1 MKGKQNFLT
10 GALILGVSGMIAR
23 FLGLFFRWPVTMLIG
38 DEGIGLYQLAYPVYM
53 FIIGLMSGFPVAI
66 SRMVA
71 ERMALG
77 KRYQA
82 YRVFRDSLL
91 VLTLAGL
98 LCSLGLYAASPSLIK
113 ILKWRSD
120 AYYSLAAISLAPVF
134 VSIMNCYRGYFQG
147 MQMMNAP
154 AASQVVEQL
163 GRVTAGVVLAYV
175 LFPYGVSLSAAGASF
190 GACAGAVLGCLQ
202 LMAAY
207 MRQRSFMAPE
217 RVGPIERRSSIMRE
231 LVAIAIPISIGMTV
245 SSIMALLDSLVVPG
259 RLLAAGFSEKA
270 ATQLY
275 GQLTGKANVLI
286 NVPLTLSMALGT
298 SLVPAISEAKALR
311 NMITV
316 RTRAEKALKVAIIL
330 GLPSSAGLFILAD
343 PVLHLIF
350 PGVSEGAGV
359 LRVLSS
365 SVVFIAIAQTLV
377 SILQGVGKVVSPVK
391 NLLIGSAVKLV
402 SGYML
407 TGMPA
412 LNIKGAA
419 ISSIAG
425 YVVAVVLN
433 YRDAVKYTYM
443 SLDADKMVLRP
454 LAATFL
460 MAGAVY
466 WSYNKIFVFTS
477 SNGAATIISVITG
490 IIVYGAMLI
499 LTGCISLRDVLVYL
513 KHRKT
518 KP

>member
-1 MKGKQNFLT
+1 
-10 GALILGVSGMIAR
+10 
-23 FLGLFFRWPVTMLIG
+23 
-38 DEGIGLYQLAYPVYM
+38 
-53 FIIGLMSGFPVAI
+53 
-66 SRMVA
+66 
-71 ERMALG
+71 
-77 KRYQA
+77 
-82 YRVFRDSLL
+82 
-91 VLTLAGL
+91 
-98 LCSLGLYAASPSLIK
+98 
-113 ILKWRSD
+113 
-120 AYYSLAAISLAPVF
+120 
-134 VSIMNCYRGYFQG
+134 
-147 MQMMNAP
+147 
-154 AASQVVEQL
+154 
-163 GRVTAGVVLAYV
+163 
-175 LFPYGVSLSAAGASF
+175 
-190 GACAGAVLGCLQ
+190 
-202 LMAAY
+202 
-207 MRQRSFMAPE
+207 
-217 RVGPIERRSSIMRE
+217 
-231 LVAIAIPISIGMTV
+231 
-245 SSIMALLDSLVVPG
+245 
-259 RLLAAGFSEKA
+259 
-270 ATQLY
+270 
-275 GQLTGKANVLI
+275 
-286 NVPLTLSMALGT
+286 MALGT

-377 SILQGVGKVVSPVK
+377 SILQGAGKVVSPVK